1 MDEMTMMMGAAF
13 GAVVLFGFVVSRALI
28 GGGKDTK
35 LRDRLVANPSHDPER
50 DSANAKIAAGHGVGP
65 MLQRVGQAAA
75 KPFLP
80 SNREKQSS
88 LRKSLGYAGIY
99 SASAIKVIQGFKL
112 ILLVGGIVGGYAFGL
127 ATNQL

>member
-13 GAVVLFGFVVSRALI
+13 GAVVLFGFVVSRALL

-35 LRDRLVANPSHDPER
+35 LRDRLVANPAHDPER
-50 DSANAKIAAGHGVGP
+50 DSADAGKPPAQGVMP
-65 MLQRVGQAAA
+65 MLQRVSQAAA

-88 LRKSLGYAGIY
+88 LRKSRG
-99 SASAIKVIQGFKL
+99 
-112 ILLVGGIVGGYAFGL
+112 
-127 ATNQL
+127 